1 MCDISDISTD
11 TEITTSENTILEK
24 NKISKLGTLF
34 FYQTDRFPKIRYK
47 NVEYFNIVHAHKP
60 IFFDSPFQAFY
71 SCPFPFL
78 FLAPFTLV
86 TFCVSYSLWLS

>member
-24 NKISKLGTLF
+24 NKISKLGKLF

-60 IFFDSPFQAFY
+60 KFGLTVLFCDSPFQAFY
-71 SCPFPFL
+71 SCL
-78 FLAPFTLV
+78 I
-86 TFCVSYSLWLS
+86 